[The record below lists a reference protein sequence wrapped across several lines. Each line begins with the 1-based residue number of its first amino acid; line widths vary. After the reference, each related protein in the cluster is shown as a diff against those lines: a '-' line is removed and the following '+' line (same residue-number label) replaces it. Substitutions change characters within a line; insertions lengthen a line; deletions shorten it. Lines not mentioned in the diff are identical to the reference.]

1 MVGRFAVCGL
11 LALTIVACT
20 HTIEV
25 TALSTPIP
33 LFSEGDAGYACY
45 RIPAIIRAA
54 NGDLIAFAEARRYG
68 KQDAGDI
75 DLVMRRSSDEGQ
87 TWGPITIIWDD
98 STHTCGNPAP
108 VVVGTA
114 GKIVMLTTWNRGED
128 HERDI
133 EQRTSLDTRRAFVM
147 HSDDHG
153 HTWSE
158 AREITS
164 IVKDSTWTWYA
175 TGPCHAIQMVNGR
188 IVIPCNHGEFDEEAG
203 KTLYYRAHV
212 IVSDDLGKTWRLG
225 GTVENISGNETAV
238 EELADG
244 RLYLNTRC
252 IKEHPCRVVAYSSD
266 GGDTWVDAHPD
277 ASLPDPECQGS
288 VIAYP
293 KPSAGCERP
302 ILFSNNPY
310 PSMQPWGSGRRDLTV
325 RMSLDDGKTWTYKLC
340 IHEGK
345 TAYGD
350 LTVLSDGSIACLY
363 ECGEEHAYEQIA
375 LKIFTLDELKMD
387 EVY

>member
-1 MVGRFAVCGL
+1 M
-11 LALTIVACT
+11 T
-20 HTIEV
+20 
-25 TALSTPIP
+25 TAQAIFTGG
-33 LFSEGDAGYACY
+33 ENGYQTY
-45 RIPAIIRAA
+45 RIPALLTLPDGRT
-54 NGDLIAFAEARRYG
+54 LAFAEGRRDGMEDYG
-68 KQDAGDI
+68 KI
-75 DLVMRRSSDEGQ
+75 DVVLRISDDGCRTFSEQRVIAEFGKD
-87 TWGPITIIWDD
+87 TI
-98 STHTCGNPAP
+98 GNPAP
-108 VVVGTA
+108 VYVRDTGRIWLFLNTNLADGPESQIMLNKAPRDVGA
-114 GKIVMLTTWNRGED
+114 IYSDDRGE
-128 HERDI
+128 
-133 EQRTSLDTRRAFVM
+133 
-147 HSDDHG
+147 
-153 HTWSE
+153 TWSE
-158 AREITS
+158 FINMTS
-164 IVKDSTWTWYA
+164 WLKLPGWTWYA

-277 ASLPDPECQGS
+277 TSLPDPECQGS